1 MEGVSDTNFTG
12 ASQLACYCGKTFPN
26 AQRGAWSNHTRT
38 CRQSQKRVSEVTGRA
53 KEVWQARKRQRLES
67 NVKEKSEYEF
77 SATTTIS
84 AVKTAIRMGLEGGAA
99 TQVRVVGDKATSTSP
114 QSTSRNGSALRPM
127 ADSDAMPTSGGVL
140 VSST

>member
-1 MEGVSDTNFTG
+1 MEGVSDITFSG
-12 ASQLACYCGKTFPN
+12 ASQLTCYCGKTFPN

-67 NVKEKSEYEF
+67 NLKGKSESEF
-77 SATTTIS
+77 AATTTIG
-84 AVKTAIRMGLEGGAA
+84 AAKTAIRMGLEGGAA
-99 TQVRVVGDKATSTSP
+99 IQVRVVGDKAISP
-114 QSTSRNGSALRPM
+114 QSTSRNGSVLRPM